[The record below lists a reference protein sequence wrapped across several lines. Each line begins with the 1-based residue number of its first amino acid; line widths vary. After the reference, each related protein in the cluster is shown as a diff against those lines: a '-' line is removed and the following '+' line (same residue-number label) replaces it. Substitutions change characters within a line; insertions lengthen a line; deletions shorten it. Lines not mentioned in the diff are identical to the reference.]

1 LATLKEEEK
10 EKREKRRR
18 KEKKKDVPLTMW
30 APCTI
35 LIFFRGKYFWYRG

>member
-1 LATLKEEEK
+1 LATLEEEER

-30 APCTI
+30 APRTI
-35 LIFFRGKYFWYRG
+35 LIFFRSKYFWYCG